1 MPRASQLSGN
11 SAAIEPRLSFKQ
23 PHPPMPHNVPLPA
36 TVPVMPLPGVLLFP
50 NALLPLHIFEPRF
63 RQMLEHALLADR
75 MLCVALVRPERPRWR
90 SSADFFPVS
99 TVGLI
104 RACVGRGDGTSDL
117 ILQGMQRVK
126 FSGFTQEAPYPLA
139 QIKPLK
145 TRTKLTVET
154 DALAAK
160 VLEFYGQLKSDGREL
175 PEKIDRYLS
184 EMSDPEML
192 ADLIAATFISD
203 AARRQQ
209 LLEELDLNARLRL
222 LIQYLRE
229 EGGSAAA

>member
-1 MPRASQLSGN
+1 MP
-11 SAAIEPRLSFKQ
+11 ET
-23 PHPPMPHNVPLPA
+23 VELPEA
-36 TVPVMPLPGVLLFP
+36 VPVMPLTGVLLFP

-63 RQMLEHALLADR
+63 RKMLAHALDDDR
-75 MLCVALVRPERPRWR
+75 MLCVALVRPERQQWR
-90 SSADFFPVS
+90 TSDDFFPVS

-104 RACVGRGDGTSDL
+104 RACVGRSDGTSDL
-117 ILQGMQRVK
+117 ILQGIRRVK
-126 FSGFTQEAPYPLA
+126 FSEFEQEDPYPIA
-139 QIKPLK
+139 RIKPLK

-160 VLEFYGQLKSDGREL
+160 VLEFYTRLKESGREL

-192 ADLIAATFISD
+192 ADLIAATFITD
-203 AARRQQ
+203 AARRQR
-209 LLEELDLNARLRL
+209 LLEELDLNQRLRL

-229 EGGSAAA
+229 ESA

>member
-1 MPRASQLSGN
+1 MP
-11 SAAIEPRLSFKQ
+11 ET
-23 PHPPMPHNVPLPA
+23 VELPNA
-36 TVPVMPLPGVLLFP
+36 VPVMPLTGVLLFP

-63 RQMLEHALLADR
+63 REMLARALDDDR
-75 MLCVALVRPERPRWR
+75 MLCVALVRPERPEWR
-90 SSADFFPVS
+90 TSADFFPIS

-104 RACVGRGDGTSDL
+104 RACVGRSDGTSDL
-117 ILQGMQRVK
+117 ILQGIRRVK
-126 FSGFTQEAPYPLA
+126 FSEFEQESPFPIAR
-139 QIKPLK
+139 IKPLK

-160 VLEFYGQLKSDGREL
+160 VLEFYTRLKESGREL

-203 AARRQQ
+203 PARRQQ
-209 LLEELDLNARLRL
+209 LLEELDLNQRLRL
-222 LIQYLRE
+222 LIQFLRE
-229 EGGSAAA
+229 EIA